1 MNITVWSGRGSL
13 SERAPFGFFVRLR
26 PWLGILPFAM
36 FVGAFLLWPTFSVF
50 RSAMQP
56 VEGSAKPA
64 MLEAISGQYLSSILF
79 SMRMSAITA
88 ILGMVIGT
96 LVAIAVVSLD
106 RMRGLRNLMV
116 GYSAVAANLGGI
128 PLAFAFVASLGMQ
141 GLYTKMLSV
150 IGIDLT
156 DMGFK
161 ISDFS
166 GIVIVYLYFQIPLMT
181 LVMLP
186 AVDGLKSTLRE
197 AAANLGASSRQYWKS
212 VGIPLLTPSLLGGF
226 LLLFAN
232 AFSAYATAYA
242 LSSRGSRLVSV
253 QIRFYLQGNTITGK
267 SNLGY
272 ALAAWMIIVMI
283 IAMSGYLGLRR
294 VSERWRR

>member
-1 MNITVWSGRGSL
+1 
-13 SERAPFGFFVRLR
+13 
-26 PWLGILPFAM
+26 LPFAV
-36 FVGAFLLWPTFSVF
+36 FVGAFLLWPSFSVF
-50 RSAMQP
+50 RSALQP
-56 VEGSAKPA
+56 VEGSTKPA

-88 ILGMVIGT
+88 TLGMVIGT

-106 RMRGLRNLMV
+106 RMKGLRNLMV

-150 IGIDLT
+150 IGINLT

-197 AAANLGASSRQYWKS
+197 AASNLGATSRQYWKNI
-212 VGIPLLTPSLLGGF
+212 GIPLLTPSLLGGF

-242 LSSRGSRLVSV
+242 LSSRGSQLVSV

>member
-1 MNITVWSGRGSL
+1 MNTTVWSGRGSL
-13 SERAPFGFFVRLR
+13 SERAPLGVFARLR
-26 PWLGILPFAM
+26 PWLGILPFAI
-36 FVGAFLLWPTFSVF
+36 FVGAFLLWPSFSVF
-50 RSAMQP
+50 RSALQP
-56 VEGSAKPA
+56 VEGSTKPA

-88 ILGMVIGT
+88 TLGMVIGT

-106 RMRGLRNLMV
+106 RMQGLRNLMV

-150 IGIDLT
+150 IGINLT

-197 AAANLGASSRQYWKS
+197 AASNLGATSRQYWKNI
-212 VGIPLLTPSLLGGF
+212 GIPLLTPSLLGGF

-232 AFSAYATAYA
+232 AFSAYATAFA
-242 LSSRGSRLVSV
+242 LSAGGSRLVSV

>member
-1 MNITVWSGRGSL
+1 
-13 SERAPFGFFVRLR
+13 VRLR
-26 PWLGILPFAM
+26 PWIGILPFAI

-50 RSAMQP
+50 RSALQP
-56 VEGSAKPA
+56 VEGSTKPA

-156 DMGFK
+156 EMGFK

-197 AAANLGASSRQYWKS
+197 AASNLGASSRQYWKS

-272 ALAAWMIIVMI
+272 ALAAWMIIVMVV
-283 IAMSGYLGLRR
+283 AMSGYLGLRR

>member
-1 MNITVWSGRGSL
+1 MGSL
-13 SERAPFGFFVRLR
+13 SERAHTGFFVRLR
-26 PWLGILPFAM
+26 PWLGILPFAI
-36 FVGAFLLWPTFSVF
+36 FVSAFLLWPSFSVF
-50 RSAMQP
+50 RSALQP
-56 VEGSAKPA
+56 VEGSTKPA

-88 ILGMVIGT
+88 TLGMVIGT

-272 ALAAWMIIVMI
+272 ALAAWMIIVMVV
-283 IAMSGYLGLRR
+283 AMSGYLGLRR

>member
-1 MNITVWSGRGSL
+1 
-13 SERAPFGFFVRLR
+13 VRLR
-26 PWLGILPFAM
+26 PWLGILPFTI
-36 FVGAFLLWPTFSVF
+36 FVGAFLLWPSFSVF
-50 RSAMQP
+50 RSALQP
-56 VEGSAKPA
+56 VEGSTKPA

-88 ILGMVIGT
+88 TLGMVIGT
-96 LVAIAVVSLD
+96 LVAIAIVSLD
-106 RMRGLRNLMV
+106 HMRGLRNLMV

-150 IGIDLT
+150 IGINLS

-197 AAANLGASSRQYWKS
+197 AASNLGASSRQYWKS
-212 VGIPLLTPSLLGGF
+212 IGIPLLSPSLLGGF

-242 LSSRGSRLVSV
+242 LSAGGSRLVSV

-272 ALAAWMIIVMI
+272 ALAAWMIIVMVV
-283 IAMSGYLGLRR
+283 AMSGYLGLRR

>member
-13 SERAPFGFFVRLR
+13 SERAPLGVFARLR
-26 PWLGILPFAM
+26 PWLGISPFAV
-36 FVGAFLLWPTFSVF
+36 FVGAFLLWPSFSVF
-50 RSAMQP
+50 RSALQP
-56 VEGSAKPA
+56 VEGSTKPA

-88 ILGMVIGT
+88 TLGMVIGT

-106 RMRGLRNLMV
+106 RMQGLRNLMV

-150 IGIDLT
+150 IGINLT
-156 DMGFK
+156 EMGFK

-197 AAANLGASSRQYWKS
+197 AASNLGATSRQYWKNI
-212 VGIPLLTPSLLGGF
+212 GIPLLTPSLLGGF

-242 LSSRGSRLVSV
+242 LSSRGSQLVSV

-272 ALAAWMIIVMI
+272 ALAAWMIIVMVV
-283 IAMSGYLGLRR
+283 AMSGYLGLRR

>member
-13 SERAPFGFFVRLR
+13 SERAPLGFLQRVR
-26 PWLGILPFAM
+26 PWFGVSPFAI
-36 FVGAFLLWPTFSVF
+36 FVGIFLLWPSFSVF
-50 RSAMQP
+50 RSALQP
-56 VEGSAKPA
+56 AEGSSKPA

-88 ILGMVIGT
+88 TLGMVIGT

-128 PLAFAFVASLGMQ
+128 PLAFAFIASLGMQ
-141 GLYTKMLSV
+141 GLYTKILSAF
-150 IGIDLT
+150 GINLS

-197 AAANLGASSRQYWKS
+197 AASNLGASSRQYWKS
-212 VGIPLLTPSLLGGF
+212 IGIPLLTPSLLGGF

-232 AFSAYATAYA
+232 AFSAYATAFA
-242 LSSRGSRLVSV
+242 LSAGGSRLVSV

-272 ALAAWMIIVMI
+272 ALAAWMIIVMVV
-283 IAMSGYLGLRR
+283 AMSGYLGLRR

>member
-13 SERAPFGFFVRLR
+13 SERAPLGVFARLR
-26 PWLGILPFAM
+26 PWLGISPFAV
-36 FVGAFLLWPTFSVF
+36 FVGAFLLWPSFSVF
-50 RSAMQP
+50 RSALQP
-56 VEGSAKPA
+56 VEGSTKPA

-88 ILGMVIGT
+88 TLGMVIGT

-106 RMRGLRNLMV
+106 RMQGLRNLMV

-150 IGIDLT
+150 IGINLT
-156 DMGFK
+156 EMGFK

-197 AAANLGASSRQYWKS
+197 AASNLGATSRQYWKNI
-212 VGIPLLTPSLLGGF
+212 GIPLLTPSLLGGF

-242 LSSRGSRLVSV
+242 LSSRGSQLVSV

>member
-1 MNITVWSGRGSL
+1 VNITVWSGRGSL
-13 SERAPFGFFVRLR
+13 SERAPLGVFARLR
-26 PWLGILPFAM
+26 PWLGISPFAV
-36 FVGAFLLWPTFSVF
+36 FVGAFLLWPSFSVF
-50 RSAMQP
+50 RSALQP
-56 VEGSAKPA
+56 VEGSTKPA

-88 ILGMVIGT
+88 TLGMVIGT
-96 LVAIAVVSLD
+96 LVAIAVVLLD
-106 RMRGLRNLMV
+106 RMQGLRNLMV

-150 IGIDLT
+150 IGINLT
-156 DMGFK
+156 EMGFK

-197 AAANLGASSRQYWKS
+197 AASNLGATSQQYWKNI
-212 VGIPLLTPSLLGGF
+212 GIPLLTPSLLGGF

-242 LSSRGSRLVSV
+242 LSSRGSQLVSV